1 MCLNHLGT
9 IPPTPICGK
18 IDFHKTNLWC
28 QKRWGLLC
36 QNHDSVSKLTTYV
49 TAPTSFSTLPESEN
63 NRLSFPTF
71 KDTIFFFSFW
81 QY

>member
-9 IPPTPICGK
+9 IPLPPSVEKLSSTKPVCGAK
-18 IDFHKTNLWC
+18 KVGDCYARTMILSLNFLH
-28 QKRWGLLC
+28 
-36 QNHDSVSKLTTYV
+36 V
-49 TAPTSFSTLPESEN
+49 TAPTSFPTLPESEN

-71 KDTIFFFSFW
+71 KVAIFFFSFW